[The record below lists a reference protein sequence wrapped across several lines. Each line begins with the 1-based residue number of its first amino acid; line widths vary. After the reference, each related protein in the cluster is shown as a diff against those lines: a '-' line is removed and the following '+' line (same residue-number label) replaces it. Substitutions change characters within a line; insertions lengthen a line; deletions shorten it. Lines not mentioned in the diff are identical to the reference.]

1 MLVHLQKRFIK
12 KFSDGKGITCFY
24 SGLEVVPLTHAG
36 FTMLSFHQGNPTLKS
51 DDPGQTWLI
60 SAWFMNKFKGG
71 MSPDIFRRH
80 MKFLKENYISD
91 TADAAYERYIEG
103 EDVEVTRASI
113 LRVALSTFAK
123 NSFDNMKSKE
133 KSTKK

>member
-1 MLVHLQKRFIK
+1 
-12 KFSDGKGITCFY
+12 
-24 SGLEVVPLTHAG
+24 
-36 FTMLSFHQGNPTLKS
+36 
-51 DDPGQTWLI
+51 
-60 SAWFMNKFKGG
+60 MNKFKGG